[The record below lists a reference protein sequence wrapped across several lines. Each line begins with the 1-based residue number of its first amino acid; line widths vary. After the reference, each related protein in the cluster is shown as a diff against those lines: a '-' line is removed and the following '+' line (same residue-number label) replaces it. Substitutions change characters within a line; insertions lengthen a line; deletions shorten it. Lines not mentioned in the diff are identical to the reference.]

1 MDGAW
6 VSSSA
11 IAEFVSAKWGEEQTK
26 PQTSITPKLIK
37 IPFKISPPSVDTNLT
52 EILHSTPELIF

>member
-11 IAEFVSAKWGEEQTK
+11 IAVLLSAKWGEEQTK

-37 IPFKISPPSVDTNLT
+37 ILQNQSSIS
-52 EILHSTPELIF
+52 